1 MDGARDVCIIANVFP
16 SGLGNLS
23 IATPRLSIIHPHCTH
38 LTLSLFLLAISSS
51 HLWPFQKFTF
61 KYETTTATKGAKGK
75 YYPAEDV
82 VLPKGPAPVRNAPKV
97 RASCAP
103 GAVLILVAGRFRGKR
118 VVCLKKLTSGLLL
131 VSGPYSSNG
140 VPLRRVNQKYVIA
153 TSTNVPVTGVKVDNI
168 DDAFFARSKDEEK
181 SKATRKAA
189 QTAVDTALTAN
200 IAKIPMLDSYLKAR
214 FSLKNGD
221 KPHALKF

>member
-1 MDGARDVCIIANVFP
+1 MVSMMFASSQTYFP
-16 SGLGNLS
+16 REPCNLRL
-23 IATPRLSIIHPHCTH
+23 ATPTLVHDISPLYSSNTFHPFICDIFT
-38 LTLSLFLLAISSS
+38 TY
-51 HLWPFQKFTF
+51 LWPYQKFTF
-61 KYETTTATKGAKGK
+61 KYESTVATKGAKGK

-131 VSGPYSSNG
+131 VTGPYSSNG

-153 TSTNVPVTGVKVDNI
+153 TSTNVPVTGVKVDTI

-189 QTAVDTALTAN
+189 QAAVDAALTAN